1 MVDNRSNYVLWK
13 KTLSMLLTVIEWDL
27 TELLLYN
34 FYTDER
40 EAWSLQACIHWPKF
54 FPSAKHT
61 HRFDLRQYT
70 YIYLRMNSNWRRIIL
85 KKYKFVIYVRVTPDV
100 RWWNVFKGFFSQVI
114 VCTKSTYTFLFI
126 FFSLSFFLGMYTH
139 LLLQTLKRDL
149 KLSLARICS
158 PTWPRVIQVGSKL
171 YMEKMTN
178 ELLWIEVDGGK
189 LYLSILD
196 TFSIKIGSRNISPNV
211 SGLWFVRYQDA
222 RFELFFLNSL
232 DKVFGGWRAERF
244 KWMEKLAQRIS

>member
-1 MVDNRSNYVLWK
+1 
-13 KTLSMLLTVIEWDL
+13 
-27 TELLLYN
+27 
-34 FYTDER
+34 
-40 EAWSLQACIHWPKF
+40 
-54 FPSAKHT
+54 
-61 HRFDLRQYT
+61 
-70 YIYLRMNSNWRRIIL
+70 
-85 KKYKFVIYVRVTPDV
+85 
-100 RWWNVFKGFFSQVI
+100 
-114 VCTKSTYTFLFI
+114 
-126 FFSLSFFLGMYTH
+126 MYTH